1 MEAARQINKIR
12 SNDAQK
18 ISVVDTYI
26 SINDS
31 GEVVLVEVV
40 DITILDEEDSITLRE
55 MYEQPIKGADK
66 G

>member
-40 DITILDEEDSITLRE
+40 DITILDGEDSITLRE
-55 MYEQPIKGADK
+55 MYEQPIKGADE